1 MKIMLLL
8 PSQILSNW
16 ATISV
21 LLQKAIDQ
29 NCGEAKLEDYLRKV
43 LNEEAQLWA
52 IFDADI
58 ITGVGVTE
66 VLTYSKQKVFHIFLF
81 AGIDFEL
88 QSQVFPIVEAFAKD
102 CGCVA
107 IEQWGRKGWAKTLP
121 KYVPGFREVYTV
133 MRKEL

>member
-1 MKIMLLL
+1 MTITILSH
-8 PSQILSNW
+8 SQILQHWSV
-16 ATISV
+16 ISA
-21 LLQKAIDQ
+21 LLEKAIDQ

-43 LNEEAQLWA
+43 LNDQAQLWA
-52 IFDADI
+52 IIDGDN
-58 ITGVGVTE
+58 ITGAGVTE

-102 CGCVA
+102 CGCIA

>member
-1 MKIMLLL
+1 MMIT
-8 PSQILSNW
+8 ILSHAEILAHWN
-16 ATISV
+16 TLSV
-21 LLQKAIDQ
+21 LLSKAIDQ

-43 LNEEAQLWA
+43 LNNEAQLWA
-52 IFDADI
+52 IFDNDI
-58 ITGVGVTE
+58 ITGAGVTE

>member
-1 MKIMLLL
+1 MMITILSH
-8 PSQILSNW
+8 SQILQHWNV
-16 ATISV
+16 IST
-21 LLQKAIDQ
+21 LLEKAIDQ

-43 LNEEAQLWA
+43 LNDQAQLWA
-52 IFDADI
+52 IIDGDN
-58 ITGVGVTE
+58 ITGAGVTE

-88 QSQVFPIVEAFAKD
+88 QSQMFPIVEAFAKD

>member
-1 MKIMLLL
+1 MII
-8 PSQILSNW
+8 SILSQSQVLKYW
-16 ATISV
+16 STIAP
-21 LLQKAIDQ
+21 LLESAIDH

-43 LNEEAQLWA
+43 LNDEAQLWA
-52 IFDADI
+52 IIEGDDI
-58 ITGVGVTE
+58 KGAGITQ
-66 VLTYSKQKVFHIFLF
+66 VLTYSKQKVFHIILF

>member
-1 MKIMLLL
+1 MKIT
-8 PSQILSNW
+8 ILSHAEILAHWN
-16 ATISV
+16 TLSV
-21 LLQKAIDQ
+21 LLNKAIDQ

-43 LNEEAQLWA
+43 LNDEAQLWA
-52 IFDADI
+52 IFDNDI
-58 ITGVGVTE
+58 ITGAGVTE